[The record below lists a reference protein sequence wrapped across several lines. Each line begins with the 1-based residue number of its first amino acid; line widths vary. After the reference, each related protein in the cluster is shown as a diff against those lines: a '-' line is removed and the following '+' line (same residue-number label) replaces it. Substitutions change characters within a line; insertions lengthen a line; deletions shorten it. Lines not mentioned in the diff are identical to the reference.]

1 MATSGNFSTSNQYIK
16 YRIIVDEN
24 STSIANNTSN
34 VTVRV
39 QVWRTNSG
47 YTSYGTGTC
56 YCSINGS
63 NYSQSITTSQKFT
76 YNSYTEV
83 FYRNLDVPHNSDGSK
98 TIYVSAYISHSVF
111 SSGSQGFNVTLSYI
125 PRYATSNQSL
135 SSKTETTITMN
146 WSSDNT
152 VDYIWYSSNNGSSW
166 TGLDIVDG
174 TGGSYTISGLTAGAT
189 YNIKTKVRRR
199 DSQLTTDSSAMS
211 VATYNYPY
219 VTTTPNF
226 IIGSEMWMTLY
237 NPLGRTVTATM
248 YGDDGSIIWSATGWT
263 GTSIGSNNAPGDID
277 NLYKSIPNKQSG
289 TYKMRIVYGSFI
301 KDTNGG
307 TYTVN
312 TNDCLP
318 GIGTVSYQDVNNTS
332 VAITK
337 NNQDIVRN
345 QSVVRYSANGLSAQ
359 KYAGLSSCSVM
370 VNGNSYSLTLNGSSA
385 AGGNATINSGSDV
398 TATFTVT
405 DSRGIS
411 ASKTINVKMLD
422 WTPPSAII
430 TLNRQDNYYS
440 DTDIMVDA
448 DYPSINGSNR
458 INITYQA
465 KKVTQSAYS
474 ISGTLESGITSTF
487 TANNNFEWNVV
498 VTLVDSFGGEA
509 TYNLWLSRGIPIIYF
524 DRLKSS
530 VGVNCFP
537 QNEKSLE
544 VGGVNILPGIMTR
557 SLSNTITNLV
567 TDNYEVVPL
576 DLSLSTDNGRLTAT
590 SDGGIEI
597 GSGIKYIMV
606 SGQLGLNAVSSNSY
620 RHIRITKS
628 PYSDIDTIVWTYNY
642 ITSGCPKTLVIPPIL
657 AEVTQ
662 GDIIYLWYH
671 TTDSLDVIGGND
683 FGSRTSLT
691 VRTAG

>member
-1 MATSGNFSTSNQYIK
+1 MATSSNFSTSNQYIK

-56 YCSINGS
+56 YCTINGS

-83 FYRNLDVPHNSDGSK
+83 FNRNLNISHNADGSK

-111 SSGSQGFNVTLSYI
+111 SSSSQGFNVTLSNI

-166 TGLDIVDG
+166 TGLNVADG
-174 TGGSYTISGLTAGAT
+174 TGGSYTISGLSANTN
-189 YNIKTKVRRR
+189 YNIKTRVRRK
-199 DSQLTTDSSAMS
+199 DSQLTTDSSTMS

-226 IIGSEMWMTLY
+226 VIGDAMWMTLY

-248 YGDDGSIIWSATGWT
+248 YGDDGSTIWSATGWT
-263 GTSIGSNNAPGDID
+263 GTSIGSNNAPNDID

-289 TYKMRIVYGSFI
+289 TYKMRIVYGSST

-312 TNDCLP
+312 KNDCLP
-318 GIGTVSYQDVNNTS
+318 SIGTVSYQDVNNTS
-332 VAITK
+332 VAITE

-345 QSVVRYSANGLSAQ
+345 QSIVRYAANGLSAQ
-359 KYAGLSSCSVM
+359 KYASLSSCSLS
-370 VNGNSYSLTLNGSSA
+370 VNGNSYNLTLSGNA
-385 AGGNATINSGSDV
+385 ATGGNATINSGSDV

-440 DTDIMVDA
+440 NTDIMVDA
-448 DYPSINGSNR
+448 DYPSINGNNQ

-465 KKVTQSAYS
+465 KKVTESAYS
-474 ISGTLESGITSTF
+474 ISGTLEDGITSTF
-487 TANNNFEWNVV
+487 TADNNFEWNVV
-498 VTLVDSFGGEA
+498 VTLIDSFGGST

-524 DRLKSS
+524 DRVKSS
-530 VGVNCFP
+530 VGINCFP

-544 VGGVNILPGIMTR
+544 VSGVNILPSIMTR
-557 SLSNTITNLV
+557 SLSAAITNL
-567 TDNYEVVPL
+567 TTNNYTIVPL
-576 DLSLSTDNGRLTAT
+576 DLSLNTDNRLTAT
-590 SDGGIEI
+590 NDGGIEI
-597 GSGIKYIMV
+597 GSGINYILV
-606 SGQLGLNAVSSNSY
+606 SGQLGFNANPSNAS
-620 RHIRITKS
+620 RHIRIMKNS
-628 PYSDIDTIVWTYNY
+628 YNNNNTIGWTYNY
-642 ITSGCPKTLVIPPIL
+642 ITSGCPEALVIPPML
-657 AEVTQ
+657 AAVTE
-662 GDIIYLWYH
+662 GDIIYLWYY
-671 TTDSLDVIGGND
+671 TTDSTDIIGGNTY
-683 FGSRTSLT
+683 GSRTSLT
-691 VRTAG
+691 VQTVR

>member
-1 MATSGNFSTSNQYIK
+1 MATSSNFSTSNRYIK

-47 YTSYGTGTC
+47 YTSCGTGTC
-56 YCSINGS
+56 YCTINGS

-83 FYRNLDVPHNSDGSK
+83 FNRNLNISHNADGSK

-111 SSGSQGFNVTLSYI
+111 SSSSQGFNVTLSNI

-146 WSSDNT
+146 WSSDNI
-152 VDYIWYSSNNGSSW
+152 VDYIWWSNNNGSTW
-166 TGLDIVDG
+166 NGIDVTDG
-174 TGGSYTISGLTAGAT
+174 YSGSYTISGLSAGAT
-189 YNIKTKVRRR
+189 YNIKTRVRRR
-199 DSQLTTDSSAMS
+199 DSQLTTDSSIMS

-226 IIGSEMWMTLY
+226 IIGDAMWMTLY
-237 NPLGRTVTATM
+237 NPLDRTVTATM
-248 YGDDGSIIWSATGWT
+248 YGDDGSTIWSVTGWT
-263 GTSIGSNNAPGDID
+263 GTSIGSNNAPHDID

-289 TYKMRIVYGSFI
+289 TYKMRIVYGSST

-312 TNDCLP
+312 KNDCLP
-318 GIGTVSYQDVNNTS
+318 SIGTVSYQDVNNTS
-332 VAITK
+332 VAITE

-345 QSVVRYSANGLSAQ
+345 QSIVRYAANGLSAQ
-359 KYAGLSSCSVM
+359 KYASLSSCSLS
-370 VNGNSYSLTLNGSSA
+370 VNGNSYNLTLSGNTA
-385 AGGNATINSGSDV
+385 TGGNATINSGSDV

-440 DTDIMVDA
+440 NTDIMVDA
-448 DYPSINGSNR
+448 DYPSINGNNQ

-474 ISGTLESGITSTF
+474 ISGTLEDGITSTF
-487 TANNNFEWNVV
+487 TADNNFEWNVV
-498 VTLVDSFGGEA
+498 VTLIDSFGGST

-524 DRLKSS
+524 DRVKSS
-530 VGVNCFP
+530 VGINCFP

-544 VGGVNILPGIMTR
+544 VSGVNILPSIMTR
-557 SLSNTITNLV
+557 SLSAAITNL
-567 TDNYEVVPL
+567 TTNNYTIVPL
-576 DLSLSTDNGRLTAT
+576 DLSLNTDNRLTAT
-590 SDGGIEI
+590 NDGGIEI
-597 GSGIKYIMV
+597 GSGINYILV
-606 SGQLGLNAVSSNSY
+606 SGQLGFNANPSNAS
-620 RHIRITKS
+620 RHIRIMKNS
-628 PYSDIDTIVWTYNY
+628 YNNNNTIGWTYNY
-642 ITSGCPKTLVIPPIL
+642 ITSGCPEALVIPPML
-657 AEVTQ
+657 AAVTE

-671 TTDSLDVIGGND
+671 TTDSTDIIDGNTY
-683 FGSRTSLT
+683 GSRTSLT
-691 VRTAG
+691 VQTVR